1 MIHSAISLS
10 TWHKLWRLVYISIY
24 KGPNQQCCCA
34 TNISIGTALSKPSS
48 WIAKRKRD
56 SSFSCAKS
64 TCHKSKI
71 PKHLSWANS
80 KAPAKSVACW
90 QKRKRPVQGHRYRE
104 QIGDWWTRQSIL
116 VLSVWW
122 QSKPLEYYMA
132 TMTNV
137 YAKTLSLRLTD
148 SPQPKENLVLL
159 SANPL
164 VPPIVRV
171 ATKHN

>member
-1 MIHSAISLS
+1 
-10 TWHKLWRLVYISIY
+10 
-24 KGPNQQCCCA
+24 
-34 TNISIGTALSKPSS
+34 
-48 WIAKRKRD
+48 
-56 SSFSCAKS
+56 
-64 TCHKSKI
+64 
-71 PKHLSWANS
+71 
-80 KAPAKSVACW
+80 
-90 QKRKRPVQGHRYRE
+90 
-104 QIGDWWTRQSIL
+104 
-116 VLSVWW
+116 
-122 QSKPLEYYMA
+122 MA